1 MRGLTYG
8 WGGIA
13 DKDKR
18 QENKIGKKAVPRKKK
33 CSQTNS
39 HKIAYIHDV
48 Q

>member
-13 DKDKR
+13 NKDKR

-33 CSQTNS
+33 MFPGQQS
-39 HKIAYIHDV
+39 
-48 Q
+48 